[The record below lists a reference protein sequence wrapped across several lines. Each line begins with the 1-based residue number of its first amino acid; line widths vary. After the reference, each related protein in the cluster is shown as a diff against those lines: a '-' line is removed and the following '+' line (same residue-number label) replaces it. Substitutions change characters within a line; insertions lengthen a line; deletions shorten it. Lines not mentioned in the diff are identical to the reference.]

1 MPSKPQ
7 ISAQGAQIASQK
19 HGRPDLIAR
28 ECFDRPRLLLD
39 LALSTKAVAFRAPV
53 GFGKSV
59 ALAHNH
65 IAARAQGR
73 SAWVSLRE
81 KTDETAV
88 VRSLARQLD
97 LGHDAKMVG
106 FSQFADA
113 LWIAFAE
120 SDETVLLCIDDIGG
134 DPGLLSALDD
144 FACKTPQRVKFGFAG
159 ETRRGFARL
168 NLQHRI
174 AEYGPDDLRFTPTE
188 RRAFFNVTTPSAATA
203 DDAGW
208 PAMCRIAAQ
217 AKVLGPTLWR
227 LPEAINFLE
236 QEVLGGLDASQ
247 IAFLERA
254 ATLDPILPEGMD
266 FAFKATNS
274 VEMAT
279 AISMDGLVL
288 SLLDEKPGFYRIEPV
303 LRDYLSARYKGVNA
317 KRDAYFLKRAAFWHW
332 RRRDFQYA
340 VSLATRAGD
349 YRWAL
354 ALSEEVVFDMALRQ
368 GEIGA
373 LNDWLGKLGEQ
384 ERLKH
389 PVLGLAYAWSLYF
402 CQRAGDANKVLS
414 QLEAH
419 QRKPLGRKTRALSLL
434 VKAIGLA
441 THDDLLESERLC
453 RQWISEFGEEDL
465 VGKGA
470 ALTCLTF
477 IMASAHRTDEFNR
490 FFELAHTTNQIARQ
504 HYAFAWLFA
513 AQVQAL
519 IGQGNMRDAYHQL
532 TILEQKSVD
541 DYRLSKFAEQML
553 DGMAFAPKYEL
564 GILDVDAAKVDALV
578 DFAMTFGVSDMA
590 LGIFTTATHWLD
602 DNHKPDR
609 ARQNLIGAIRHAQ
622 FKGLDRLDL
631 SLRMA
636 LAEYELLA
644 IGHDSQQHVPRET
657 EVAFAGPHGRL
668 LKSQL
673 YLLRA
678 IEAVTAGKSALGK
691 QNADIALKH
700 ARAMGAGKLEL
711 RARLWQAACLCE
723 TNPETAHK
731 SLVSATEK
739 ARQSGLLTT
748 HRRTIAAIGRLM
760 PQSIFAHEQ
769 PPALVAVLPDQSP
782 VPIGGS
788 ITALRENGNL
798 STKQLSVLRFVGM
811 GMSNKQ
817 ISDQLVITEDTV
829 KWHMRKVFAELEVT
843 NRVQAIKEAE
853 RRNLI

>member
-7 ISAQGAQIASQK
+7 ISAQGAQIASPK

-28 ECFDRPRLLLD
+28 ESFDRPRLLLD
-39 LALSTKAVAFRAPV
+39 LSSATKAIAFRAPV

-59 ALAHNH
+59 ALVQNH

-73 SAWVSLRE
+73 SAWVSLKRKE
-81 KTDETAV
+81 SEASV
-88 VRSLARQLD
+88 ARSLASQLD
-97 LGHDAKMVG
+97 LGDDAKINDLT
-106 FSQFADA
+106 QFADT
-113 LWIAFAE
+113 LWTAFAE
-120 SDETVLLCIDDIGG
+120 TDQAVLLCIDDIGG
-134 DPGLLSALDD
+134 HLDLLSALDD
-144 FACKTPQRVKFGFAG
+144 FACKTPAQVKLGFAG

-168 NLQHRI
+168 NLQHSVL
-174 AEYGPDDLRFTPTE
+174 EHGPDDLRFTSTE
-188 RRAFFNVTTPSAATA
+188 RRAFFKVTTPTAATA
-203 DDAGW
+203 NDAGW

-247 IAFLERA
+247 IAFLECVA
-254 ATLDPILPEGMD
+254 ILDPILPEGMD
-266 FAFKATNS
+266 FAFKTTNS
-274 VEMAT
+274 GEMAT
-279 AISMDGLVL
+279 ALSMDGLVL
-288 SLLDEKPGFYRIEPV
+288 SLSEERPGFYKIEPV
-303 LRDYLSARYKGVNA
+303 LQEYLAARFKDHSA
-317 KRDAYFLKRAAFWHW
+317 KRDAYYLKRAAFWHW

-402 CQRAGDANKVLS
+402 CQQAGEANKVLA
-414 QLEAH
+414 QLEAD
-419 QRKPLGRKTRALSLL
+419 QRKPLGRKTRALSVL

-453 RQWISEFGEEDL
+453 RQWISEFGDDDL

-477 IMASAHRTDEFNR
+477 IMASTHRMDEFKR
-490 FFELAHTTNQIARQ
+490 FFELAHTTNQLARQ
-504 HYAFAWLFA
+504 HYAFAWLYT

-519 IGQGNMRDAYHQL
+519 ISQGDMRDAYQKL
-532 TILEQKSVD
+532 ASIEQTSAAEH
-541 DYRLSKFAEQML
+541 RLSKFAQQML

-564 GILDVDAAKVDALV
+564 GKMDVDAASIDALV
-578 DFAMTFGVSDMA
+578 QFAMTFGVSDVA
-590 LGIFTTATHWLD
+590 FGIITTAANWLD
-602 DNHKPDR
+602 DNDQSAR
-609 ARQNLIGAIRHAQ
+609 ARENLIAAIRHAQ
-622 FKGLDRLDL
+622 SKGLDRLDL

-636 LAEYELLA
+636 LAEYELSA
-644 IGHDSQQHVPRET
+644 IGQDRQQDIPSET

-678 IEAVTAGKSALGK
+678 IEAATAGKSALGK

-731 SLVSATEK
+731 SLVAATEK
-739 ARQSGLLTT
+739 ARQSGLLAT
-748 HRRTIAAIGRLM
+748 HRRTIAAIARLM
-760 PQSIFAHEQ
+760 PRSIFAREQ
-769 PPALVAVLPDQSP
+769 SPTLVAVLPDQSP
-782 VPIGGS
+782 VSIGGG
-788 ITALRENGNL
+788 ITALRESGNL
-798 STKQLSVLRFVGM
+798 SAKQLSVLRFVGM

-829 KWHMRKVFAELEVT
+829 KWHMRKVFAELKVI
-843 NRVQAIKEAE
+843 NRVQAVKEAE